1 MPFVKLVKNK
11 AYYKRY
17 QVKFRRRRQC
27 ITDYQQRRGLVIQD
41 KNKYNAKKRRL
52 VVRILNKHICA
63 QIVNSSITGDAVLE
77 SAYSHELPKFG
88 IKAGL
93 TNYAACYATGLLAA
107 RRVLTKY
114 KLGETYQGN
123 DDISGEYYLEEDA
136 EGEEVDGKIVT
147 PPAPLTA
154 YLDVGLRRT
163 STGCR
168 IFGVLKGAVDGGLA
182 VPHGENRFPG
192 YDEEEKELDAETHK
206 KYIFGGHV
214 QEYMEYL
221 QEEDQSMYDA
231 QFSQYIK
238 AGIGADD
245 LEGMYTKAHEAI
257 RADPSRAAKSDAK
270 HNTVVKGRKKRLS
283 RQQRQDRV
291 KQKIASFHHKQDAS
305 E

>member
-17 QVKFRRRRQC
+17 QVKFRRRRDG

-63 QIVNSSITGDAVLE
+63 QIVNSSIKGDFVLE
-77 SAYSHELPKFG
+77 SAYSHELPGFG

-107 RRVLTKY
+107 RRVLKKF
-114 KLGETYQGN
+114 KLDEQYAGN
-123 DDISGEYYLEEDA
+123 DDVTGEYYMEEEPEDDEA
-136 EGEEVDGKIVT
+136 
-147 PPAPLTA
+147 PMPLTA
-154 YLDVGLRRT
+154 YLDPGLLKM
-163 STGCR
+163 STGAR
-168 IFGVLKGAVDGGLA
+168 VFGVLKGAVDGGLA

-192 YDEEEKELDAETHK
+192 YDDEEKELDAETHQ

-214 QEYMEYL
+214 GEYMEYL
-221 QEEDQSMYDA
+221 QEEDQTRYKE

-238 AGIGADD
+238 HGLDADS
-245 LEGMYTKAHEAI
+245 LEDAYKACHSAI
-257 RADPSRAAKSDAK
+257 RENPDRKSVK
-270 HNTVVKGRKKRLS
+270 KEIKPTVIKGRKKRLS

-291 KQKIASFHHKQDAS
+291 KQQIASFHHKLSAD